1 MNTHKNARLT
11 YLRRLEMVQ
20 DLTGGG
26 LSASEAGVKHGVS
39 AVTARKWLARY
50 LADGAAGLVDKSS
63 RPERS
68 PRAIEP
74 HVALAI
80 VELRR
85 KLFLQARIASYMG
98 VSKATVSRVLRR
110 AGLSRLSD
118 LGPQEPVQR
127 YERDSPGELLH
138 IDIKK
143 LGRFEQVGHRITGN
157 RDRTQRARQLGSDF
171 VFVAVDDH
179 SRAAFTR
186 IYPDESRHSAE
197 AFVRAAVAQFSRW
210 GVPVQR
216 VLTDNGLAFRSSL
229 FAEACLE
236 LGVTQKF
243 TRAYRPQT
251 NGKAERFIQSALRE
265 WAYGRTYA
273 NSDQRQQALPA
284 WTHFYN
290 WHRPHHGINLMPPV
304 SRLSISRK
312 NLLTLHN

>member
-20 DLTGGG
+20 DMLEGG
-26 LSASEAGVKHGVS
+26 LSASEAAAKQGVS
-39 AVTARKWLARY
+39 AVTARKWLGRY
-50 LADGAAGLVDKSS
+50 LADGAAGLLDKSS
-63 RPERS
+63 RPEKS
-68 PRAIEP
+68 PRAIAP

-85 KLFLQARIASYMG
+85 KLLLQAHIASYMG

-118 LGPQEPVQR
+118 LRSDEPVQR
-127 YERDSPGELLH
+127 YERENPGELLH

-143 LGRFEQVGHRITGN
+143 LGRFDKVGHRITG
-157 RDRTQRARQLGSDF
+157 DRSQRARDIGWDY

-179 SRAAFTR
+179 SRAAFTQV
-186 IYPDESRHSAE
+186 YPDESRHSAA
-197 AFVRAAVAQFSRW
+197 AFLRAAVSQFKRW
-210 GVPVQR
+210 GVPIQR
-216 VLTDNGLAFRSSL
+216 VLTDNGMAFHSAL
-229 FAEACLE
+229 FSETCLE
-236 LGVTQKF
+236 LGITQKF

-265 WAYGRTYA
+265 WAYGRVYE
-273 NSDQRQQALPA
+273 NSDQRREALPA

-290 WHRPHHGINLMPPV
+290 WHRPHHGINLAPPM
-304 SRLSISRK
+304 SRLSIPRK
-312 NLLTLHN
+312 NLLTLHS

>member
-20 DLTGGG
+20 DLTEGG
-26 LSASEAGVKHGVS
+26 LSASEAAAKHGVS
-39 AVTARKWLARY
+39 AVTARKWLGRY
-50 LADGAAGLVDKSS
+50 LADGAAGLLDKSS
-63 RPERS
+63 RPEKS
-68 PRAIEP
+68 PRAIAP
-74 HVALAI
+74 CVALTI

-85 KLFLQARIASYMG
+85 KLFLQAHIASYMG

-118 LGPQEPVQR
+118 LRSDEPVQR
-127 YERDSPGELLH
+127 YERDHPGELLH

-143 LGRFEQVGHRITGN
+143 LGRFDKVGHRITG
-157 RDRTQRARQLGSDF
+157 DRRQRARHIGWDY

-179 SRAAFTR
+179 SRVAFTQV
-186 IYPDESRHSAE
+186 YPDESRYSAE
-197 AFVRAAVAQFSRW
+197 AFLRAAVGHFKRW
-210 GVPVQR
+210 GVPVPR
-216 VLTDNGLAFRSSL
+216 VLTDNGMSFRSGL
-229 FAEACLE
+229 FAQACLE

-265 WAYGRTYA
+265 WAYGRIYD
-273 NSDQRQQALPA
+273 NSDQRRQALPA

-304 SRLSISRK
+304 SRLSVPRK
-312 NLLTLHN
+312 NLLTLHS

>member
-20 DLTGGG
+20 DLTERG
-26 LSASEAGVKHGVS
+26 LSASEAAAKQGVS
-39 AVTARKWLARY
+39 AVTARKWLGRY
-50 LADGAAGLVDKSS
+50 LVDGAAGLLDKSS
-63 RPERS
+63 RPEKS
-68 PRAIEP
+68 PRATAP
-74 HVALAI
+74 SVALAI

-85 KLFLQARIASYMG
+85 KLFLQSHIASYMG
-98 VSKATVSRVLRR
+98 VSRATVSRVLRR

-118 LGPQEPVQR
+118 LRPDEPVQR
-127 YERDSPGELLH
+127 YERDHPGELLH

-143 LGRFEQVGHRITGN
+143 LGRFNQAGHRITG
-157 RDRTQRARQLGSDF
+157 DRRQRARDIGWDY

-179 SRAAFTR
+179 SRVAFTQV
-186 IYPDESRHSAE
+186 YPEENRFSAE
-197 AFVRAAVAQFSRW
+197 SFLRAAVGHFKRW

-216 VLTDNGLAFRSSL
+216 VLTNNGMAFRSGL

-236 LGVTQKF
+236 LGITQKF

-265 WAYGRTYA
+265 WAYGRMYQ
-273 NSDQRQQALPA
+273 NSDQRRLALPA

-290 WHRPHHGINLMPPV
+290 WHRPHHGIDLMPPV
-304 SRLSISRK
+304 SRLSVPRK
-312 NLLTLHN
+312 NLLTLHS